1 MKKVLKSFKDNTKN
15 GNQKKLVEQFNGEDL
30 GKFQSVE
37 QLFNA
42 YFELEKA
49 YTKKC
54 QALAELK
61 NSINNSSVLDFESKK
76 VDPSCVDL
84 ERRIDNS
91 SFEHLSADSTTDSAQ
106 ENFVENEHGGCL
118 DFVDA
123 TNSSLAVNS
132 SCLVDAD
139 KKSFN
144 DNFSH
149 NDVCADCA
157 SSFDEINDA
166 KSDGI
171 IAVRDAENDSI
182 ICNIGDGDGAGAH
195 DFKLHNSSNLHNQGN
210 AKIPVYALPF
220 WQSDLYQ
227 FFESF
232 PVARVVERAGID
244 RLIADHDLACLPN
257 AIEMAFAVE
266 LGRAVLGVLDAPK
279 LFDWFATNDKIKKKV
294 LSEYLNGLKSKS
306 FAPPIS
312 FSATIPVASSRKR
325 FSSIREASDSL
336 LNC

>member
-61 NSINNSSVLDFESKK
+61 NSINSSLDATKNLSDDICLPCDDLEIEIDCLTSNSVPIDPINNESDFVMNDDSYLSLVESKNT
-76 VDPSCVDL
+76 DL
-84 ERRIDNS
+84 VEDKNS
-91 SFEHLSADSTTDSAQ
+91 DLVEGKNFSNEDFAHNNVGADCCPSFE
-106 ENFVENEHGGCL
+106 NIK
-118 DFVDA
+118 DF
-123 TNSSLAVNS
+123 
-132 SCLVDAD
+132 
-139 KKSFN
+139 KSY
-144 DNFSH
+144 
-149 NDVCADCA
+149 
-157 SSFDEINDA
+157 
-166 KSDGI
+166 GT

-195 DFKLHNSSNLHNQGN
+195 DFKLHNSSNLHYQGN